1 MKKRILS
8 MLLVIVMVLSLVPVS
23 ALADGA
29 ISVAGLPQTAAVG
42 GEVIFSATVDGNP
55 ITDAT
60 WESSDLNIA
69 KPIRIEGTN
78 QCRIEGVGQGAA
90 KITVKKEG
98 LTDGVRWASFYIK
111 QDSVAIEGPTTV
123 TAGENVKLSFAV
135 PEGVTQK
142 NVKWTLD
149 ESCTTYASMDSET
162 ANPMTLSVNAN
173 AVGKKVKVNL
183 SFNGAENTKELEIVA
198 PTPGKITVTSENNVT
213 SIMTGRELKLF
224 ANIEGSSL
232 VNFTWELA
240 PGSEDDVVSLTGST
254 TDNTCVVKGLKAGTV
269 GIIAKRSIGSGET
282 KKDYVSDAFTVTV
295 QDRTPLTI
303 QAEKDKVYTTK
314 TVKFSVVDANGNAM
328 EGVRWYLGA
337 GSTATID
344 QQTGVLTAGTVA
356 EKVTVKPYLNDQY
369 TIAPME
375 FSVVQNSMNIYKK
388 GATDVLTQIDVNDPI
403 ELEVRDI
410 EGDLVAVTSIE
421 EGTDAESALELTKS
435 AEGVYQLKGLKKSAP
450 IEITAKANGFG
461 DVTQPITVNNKS
473 FTVKNG
479 DEVLSSDTVLP
490 IYVGDTITLTAV
502 DGKTAWWYSDKTNKA
517 TITLNGGEL
526 EGIAAT
532 GEDETVLITVDVE
545 GYDRVT
551 FRVKVLNKVPL
562 TGVALKDGTK
572 TPVEVRVGAPVALE
586 SILVFEP
593 SNVTHKNIKWTSD
606 DPCLT
611 IENVDG
617 KDMLTANA
625 FGNANITGTY
635 GVAPDE
641 KKITFK
647 ARAFAADGIV
657 VDPDM
662 PLELV
667 CGGTLDLKAVL
678 KNAAGETLETP
689 VQWRLKEDANNKVIK
704 NLVDLTG
711 NKLTAYPQSTYD
723 FTVKLEA
730 FIEGNDKVEVAPV
743 EIHVLPRA
751 TNIIL
756 MKDTEDISDKTIILD
771 VTNAA
776 GIRIDAVIKPIDAR
790 QDVNWQVKDP
800 DGICMSMSYGDYIQI
815 KPLSSQ
821 KTGTITVVATTADG
835 TDISRETRIEFAKM
849 ADSVLITNAPSMM
862 KGGANVQLRTNLDE
876 DKTLT
881 ERRVE
886 WSIVNADGDPINS
899 QYASVRVDGFL
910 DTKTVT
916 ERTDIYV
923 KATLIANPG
932 KSNIAKI
939 KLCPAVNTI
948 KITRDGRPEE
958 ITTKDIVDFAEGPV
972 QLNYTAYPANHI
984 GSEDTDPVGAFVWT
998 SSNEKIATV
1007 DQDGL
1012 VTLHDAGIVQ
1022 ISCTAYDTDYETALK
1037 IARGKIRD
1045 DSKVMAIGY
1054 KTLEIVK
1061 AAGYVVIDGLE
1072 FEEIDGIRY
1081 GSLIGG
1087 KNAVMTA
1094 TVTTEKDGPLA
1105 GNQKVIWSVEDE
1117 YGNPTK
1123 AATINSRGRLYA
1135 KTVKYGTEV
1144 VVYATSVEDKEVI
1157 GQFHVMIQPKVE
1169 RTFAAFLEG
1178 EEEPI
1183 NGTLYMNPKE
1193 DADIVGKWYTRIESD
1208 FSEAVDCTFNS
1219 SNPAVAKI
1227 GKYDGTLE
1235 TLKKGSTTITVR
1247 ATDPITNN
1255 VYTTKF
1261 TVKVIYTV
1269 NHVSI
1274 TQPKSTSIRSGKSL
1288 DLKANV
1294 WADEAGTV
1302 KADNQAVTWE
1312 IFEMDEE
1319 GLYVE
1324 TKAAS
1329 ISSGGRVTARAV
1341 TEDKTVFAV
1350 VTSKENG
1357 YSDVIELT
1365 IRPKYAYTITLYKD
1379 TDDDGNPVIPTKA
1392 LPLEMGEVGN
1402 KVSDLRVNVYVA
1414 RDGEDGFSDDFEGA
1428 ELLGKYDH
1436 CGWKTSNKKV
1446 AGVNIDGDLVYVG
1459 NGTAKVN
1466 AYIKVGKTTYTSN
1479 TVTISL
1485 VKPVTEMTVE
1495 KKHSGQELYSGKS
1508 LLMKATVNQD
1518 ATNKAVKWSFENID
1532 DYKFASINERTGLI
1546 RAKKGLTEQKE
1557 ITVKATSLD
1566 AEEPFAVTETADVTI
1581 YPLMSKI
1588 TIVDDDKAIT
1598 KLEMTKEDEKVLTV
1612 DLVPVEANEK
1622 AIKWTSS
1629 RSSIVKIDPKTGKI
1643 EALKRGTA
1651 TIKAAA
1657 TDGSGKYKTVKVTV
1671 K

>member
-60 WESSDLNIA
+60 WESSDPNIA

-78 QCRIEGVGQGAA
+78 QCKIEGVGQGAA

-98 LTDGVRWASFYIK
+98 LADGVRWASFYIK

-213 SIMTGRELKLF
+213 SIMTGRKLKLL
-224 ANIEGSSL
+224 ANIESYPSL
-232 VNFTWELA
+232 SNFTWELA
-240 PGSEDDVVSLTGST
+240 PGSENDVVSLAGST
-254 TDNTCVVKGLKAGTV
+254 TDNTCDVTGLKAGTV
-269 GIIAKRSIGSGET
+269 GIIAKRSIGSGEA

-328 EGVRWYLGA
+328 EGVRWYLGD

-388 GATDVLTQIDVNDPI
+388 DSTDVLTQIDVNDPI

-410 EGDLVAVTSIE
+410 EGDLVTVTSIE
-421 EGTDAESALELTKS
+421 KGTDAESALELTKS

-450 IEITAKANGFG
+450 IDITAKADGFG
-461 DVTQPITVNNKS
+461 DVTQAITVNNKS

-479 DEVLSSDTVLP
+479 DEVLSSESVLS

-502 DGKTAWWYSDKTNKA
+502 DGKTAWWNSDKPSNA

-526 EGIAAT
+526 TGIAPTAE
-532 GEDETVLITVDVE
+532 GETVPIKVDVD

-551 FRVKVLNKVPL
+551 FQVKVLNKVPL

-572 TPVEVRVGAPVALE
+572 TPVEVRVGAPVDLE
-586 SILVFEP
+586 SILVFAP

-662 PLELV
+662 PLELI
-667 CGGTLDLKAVL
+667 CGESMDLNAVL
-678 KNAAGETLETP
+678 KNTAGETLETP
-689 VQWRLKEDANNKVIK
+689 VQWRLTNDKVIK
-704 NLVDLTG
+704 NLVELTG
-711 NKLTAYPQSTYD
+711 NKLTAYSGSTYD
-723 FTVKLEA
+723 FYVELEA
-730 FIEGNDKVEVAPV
+730 YVAGNDKVEPV
-743 EIHVLPRA
+743 SVRIHVLPRA

-771 VTNAA
+771 VTKAA
-776 GIRIDAVIKPIDAR
+776 GIRIDAVIKPNDAR
-790 QDVNWQVKDP
+790 QAVNWQVKDP
-800 DGICMSMSYGDYIQI
+800 DGICRSESVVDHIQI
-815 KPLSSQ
+815 QPLSSQ
-821 KTGTITVVATTADG
+821 KTGAITVVATTADG

-849 ADSVLITNAPSMM
+849 ADSVVITNAPSMM

-910 DTKTVT
+910 DTKMVT

-923 KATLIANPG
+923 KATLIANPD
-932 KSNIAKI
+932 KSDTAPIR
-939 KLCPAVNTI
+939 LCPAVNTI

-958 ITTKDIVDFAEGPV
+958 ITTKSIVDFAEGPV

-984 GSEDTDPVGAFVWT
+984 GSDTDPVGAFVWT
-998 SSNEKIATV
+998 SSNKKIATV

-1037 IARGKIRD
+1037 IASGEIRD

-1105 GNQKVIWSVEDE
+1105 GNQKVIWSVEDA

-1193 DADIVGKWYTRIESD
+1193 DADIAGKWYTRIESD

-1350 VTSKENG
+1350 VTSRENG
-1357 YSDVIELT
+1357 LSDVIELT

-1379 TDDDGNPVIPTKA
+1379 TDEDGNPVIPTKA

-1414 RDGEDGFSDDFEGA
+1414 IDGEDGY
-1428 ELLGKYDH
+1428 LLEDYDH

-1446 AGVNIDGDLVYVG
+1446 AGINIDGDLVYVG

-1466 AYIKVGKTTYTSN
+1466 AYIKDGKTTYTSN

-1485 VKPVTEMTVE
+1485 VKLVTEMTVE

-1566 AEEPFAVTETADVTI
+1566 AEEPFAVADTKDVTI

-1588 TIVDDDKAIT
+1588 TIVDDAKAIT
-1598 KLEMTKEDEKVLTV
+1598 KLEMTKEEEKVLTV

-1629 RSSIVKIDPKTGKI
+1629 RSSIVKIDPKTGEI

-1657 TDGSGKYKTVKVTV
+1657 TDGSGKYTTIKVTV